1 MQGKVWAGRRE
12 GVGPRRRKQHA
23 RAGPHRRL
31 GARARA
37 ERTRNI
43 WFMLVTPEV
52 SQLEMSASK
61 FCEFWKRELMVVT
74 LDVFQLEMSALK
86 LFNLWKSQLMSVMA
100 DTHKSAMGPYVA
112 MAAAG
117 SALNASTAVRREAL
131 VVKVAGQVPGPQL
144 EP

>member
-61 FCEFWKRELMVVT
+61 FFKP
-74 LDVFQLEMSALK
+74 Q
-86 LFNLWKSQLMSVMA
+86 KSWLMSVMA
-100 DTHKSAMGPYVA
+100 ETSQLATGPYVA
-112 MAAAG
+112 SAEAT
-117 SALNASTAVRREAL
+117 SALYAWTAVFREAL
-131 VVKVAGQVPGPQL
+131 VVNVAGQVPGPQL